1 MKSNPLH
8 TNVFP
13 AVRKMENDII
23 QMMIHLFNGDENVCG
38 TFTSGGTESIL
49 LACKS
54 YQKMSN
60 KKNPNIIVSNTAH
73 CAFKRTL

>member
-1 MKSNPLH
+1 
-8 TNVFP
+8 
-13 AVRKMENDII
+13 
-23 QMMIHLFNGDENVCG
+23 MMIHLFNGDENVCG

-73 CAFKRTL
+73 CAFKKAL

>member
-13 AVRKMENDII
+13 AIRKMENDIVK
-23 QMMIHLFNGDENVCG
+23 MMIHLFNGDENVCG

-54 YQKMSN
+54 YQKMS
-60 KKNPNIIVSNTAH
+60 KKRILILLFLHTAH
-73 CAFKRTL
+73 CAFQKSM